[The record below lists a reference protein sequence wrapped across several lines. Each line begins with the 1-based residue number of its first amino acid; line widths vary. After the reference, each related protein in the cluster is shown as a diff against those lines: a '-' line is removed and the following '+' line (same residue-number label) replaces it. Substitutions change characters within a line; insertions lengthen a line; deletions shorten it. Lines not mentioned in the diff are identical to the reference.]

1 MKIEK
6 EQNYKKLL
14 SKRKKELI
22 EINSEV
28 NEVKNIKMMEL
39 NLRTVL

>member
-14 SKRKKELI
+14 RKKESI
-22 EINSEV
+22 EISSEG
-28 NEVKNIKMMEL
+28 NEVKNIKIMEL